1 MVIRLDKYL
10 CDMQAG
16 TRSAVKDIIRKKRV
30 TINGE
35 VITRPEIKV
44 DIDKDVVAVDNNVL
58 GYSEYEYYMLNKP
71 AGVVSAV
78 SDKDFKTVVE
88 LITDNKRKDLFPV
101 GRLDKDT
108 EGLLLITDDGML
120 AHELLAPGKHVDKTY
135 FVRVEGKL
143 TVENIRNLENGVD
156 IGEEKLTMP
165 AKVEIVGGSW
175 EGAGGMQPGR
185 VRIENLPEVYT
196 ELHLTIHEGK
206 FHQVKRMM
214 AAVGN
219 PVIYLKRISM
229 GPLTLP
235 DNLKKGE
242 CRPLTEE
249 ELLRLKG

>member
-1 MVIRLDKYL
+1 MDEQLRINKYL
-10 CDMQAG
+10 SSIGYCSRREADRLLEQGKIQVDGHTAFVG
-16 TRSAVKDIIRKKRV
+16 ERITKEQYITV
-30 TINGE
+30 NGIPVGE
-35 VITRPEIKV
+35 KPREIVI
-44 DIDKDVVAVDNNVL
+44 AF
-58 GYSEYEYYMLNKP
+58 NKP
-71 AGVVSAV
+71 KGIVCTSSVKEKNNIV
-78 SDKDFKTVVE
+78 DYLHFPTR
-88 LITDNKRKDLFPV
+88 IYPV

-143 TVENIRNLENGVD
+143 TVENIEKLENGVD

-165 AKVEIVGGSW
+165 ARAEIVGGSW
-175 EGAGGMQPGR
+175 EGAGDSQPGR

-214 AAVGN
+214 AAVGK

-249 ELLRLKG
+249 ELLWLKG

>member
-1 MVIRLDKYL
+1 MGV
-10 CDMQAG
+10 G
-16 TRSAVKDIIRKKRV
+16 TRTEVKRAISKGRVSVDGACVKK
-30 TINGE
+30 
-35 VITRPEIKV
+35 PETK
-44 DIDKDVVAVDNNVL
+44 IDTEETTVVFDGQTV
-58 GYSEYEYYMLNKP
+58 GYTKKEYYMLHKP
-71 AGVVSAV
+71 AGVISATE
-78 SDKDFKTVVE
+78 DAREKTVID
-88 LITDNKRKDLFPV
+88 LIVSRKRKDLFPV

-135 FVRVEGKL
+135 FVRVEGML
-143 TVENIRNLENGVD
+143 TVENIHNLETGVD
-156 IGEEKLTMP
+156 IGEEKMTMP

-175 EGAGGMQPGR
+175 EGAGDSQSGR

-242 CRPLTEE
+242 CRLLTEE

>member
-88 LITDNKRKDLFPV
+88 LITDN
-101 GRLDKDT
+101 
-108 EGLLLITDDGML
+108 
-120 AHELLAPGKHVDKTY
+120 
-135 FVRVEGKL
+135 
-143 TVENIRNLENGVD
+143 N
-156 IGEEKLTMP
+156 
-165 AKVEIVGGSW
+165 
-175 EGAGGMQPGR
+175 
-185 VRIENLPEVYT
+185 VRIYFRLEDW
-196 ELHLTIHEGK
+196 I
-206 FHQVKRMM
+206 
-214 AAVGN
+214 
-219 PVIYLKRISM
+219 RIQKDFLS
-229 GPLTLP
+229 
-235 DNLKKGE
+235 
-242 CRPLTEE
+242 
-249 ELLRLKG
+249 

>member
-101 GRLDKDT
+101 
-108 EGLLLITDDGML
+108 
-120 AHELLAPGKHVDKTY
+120 
-135 FVRVEGKL
+135 
-143 TVENIRNLENGVD
+143 
-156 IGEEKLTMP
+156 
-165 AKVEIVGGSW
+165 
-175 EGAGGMQPGR
+175 
-185 VRIENLPEVYT
+185 
-196 ELHLTIHEGK
+196 
-206 FHQVKRMM
+206 
-214 AAVGN
+214 
-219 PVIYLKRISM
+219 
-229 GPLTLP
+229 
-235 DNLKKGE
+235 
-242 CRPLTEE
+242 
-249 ELLRLKG
+249 

>member
-88 LITDNKRKDLFPV
+88 LITRSSS
-101 GRLDKDT
+101 T
-108 EGLLLITDDGML
+108 
-120 AHELLAPGKHVDKTY
+120 
-135 FVRVEGKL
+135 
-143 TVENIRNLENGVD
+143 
-156 IGEEKLTMP
+156 
-165 AKVEIVGGSW
+165 
-175 EGAGGMQPGR
+175 
-185 VRIENLPEVYT
+185 
-196 ELHLTIHEGK
+196 
-206 FHQVKRMM
+206 
-214 AAVGN
+214 
-219 PVIYLKRISM
+219 
-229 GPLTLP
+229 
-235 DNLKKGE
+235 
-242 CRPLTEE
+242 
-249 ELLRLKG
+249 LRLMQLLYCLIVSAIASA

>member
-108 EGLLLITDDGML
+108 EGLLIITNDGDM
-120 AHELLAPGKHVDKTY
+120 AHRLLSPKHHIDKTY
-135 FVRVEGKL
+135 YVVAKGSIDNKYIDEFK
-143 TVENIRNLENGVD
+143 NGLVVD
-156 IGEEKLTMP
+156 KDFTAMP
-165 AKVEIVGGSW
+165 AKLEILQYSN
-175 EGAGGMQPGR
+175 QD
-185 VRIENLPEVYT
+185 LS
-196 ELHLTIHEGK
+196 LIH
-206 FHQVKRMM
+206 
-214 AAVGN
+214 
-219 PVIYLKRISM
+219 I
-229 GPLTLP
+229 
-235 DNLKKGE
+235 
-242 CRPLTEE
+242 
-249 ELLRLKG
+249 

>member
-108 EGLLLITDDGML
+108 EGFLLITNDG
-120 AHELLAPGKHVDKTY
+120 ELTHRLLSPAYHVKKTY
-135 FVRVEGKL
+135 FVQVDQKIPDTTAGQFAE
-143 TVENIRNLENGVD
+143 GVD
-156 IGEEKLTMP
+156 IGDEKRTLP
-165 AKVEIVGGSW
+165 ADLKILGDREA
-175 EGAGGMQPGR
+175 E
-185 VRIENLPEVYT
+185 
-196 ELHLTIHEGK
+196 LTISEGR
-206 FHQVKRMM
+206 FHQVKRMF
-214 AAVGN
+214 ASVGCK
-219 PVIYLKRISM
+219 VTYLKRISM
-229 GPLTLP
+229 GTLTLGTLEKATYRKLTEQELAS
-235 DNLKKGE
+235 LKKEAENKQSSGV
-242 CRPLTEE
+242 
-249 ELLRLKG
+249 

>member
-16 TRSAVKDIIRKKRV
+16 TRSAVKDIIRKKKV

-35 VITRPEIKV
+35 VITRPETKV
-44 DIDKDVVAVDNNVL
+44 DTDKDVVTIDNNVL